1 MNLVKNIFDQT
12 ILLLTYKT
20 TSNATVQKSIFTKF
34 KTIIKENLVHRR
46 KMKDIV
52 KKLMDR

>member
-1 MNLVKNIFDQT
+1 MNLVKNIFNQT